1 MDNKT
6 MLHSQKVY
14 FCNDEE
20 LAAMQT
26 ECLETLYDYNHTRPS
41 ESEKRGEIL
50 GRLLASVGENC
61 YIEPPLRANW

>member
-20 LAAMQT
+20 LATMQT
-26 ECLETLYDYNHTRPS
+26 EYLR
-41 ESEKRGEIL
+41 KA
-50 GRLLASVGENC
+50 GRDSWASSRVC
-61 YIEPPLRANW
+61 R

>member
-20 LAAMQT
+20 LAT
-26 ECLETLYDYNHTRPS
+26 KPNVLKHYTITITP
-41 ESEKRGEIL
+41 
-50 GRLLASVGENC
+50 V
-61 YIEPPLRANW
+61 LRNQKSGAR